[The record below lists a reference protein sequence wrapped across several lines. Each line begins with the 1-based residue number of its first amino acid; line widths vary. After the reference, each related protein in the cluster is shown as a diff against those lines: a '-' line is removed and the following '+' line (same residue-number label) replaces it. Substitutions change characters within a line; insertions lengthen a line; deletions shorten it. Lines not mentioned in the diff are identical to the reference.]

1 MEDKPKKS
9 KTVYRIIVIAVAV
22 AFLIILV
29 PPLFNLI
36 NQVET
41 VIFGFP
47 FSAVLIFLLGLF
59 IAVMLVLLYHIQN
72 KRGEL

>member
-9 KTVYRIIVIAVAV
+9 KTVYWIIGIAVAV

-36 NQVET
+36 NQVEP

-47 FSAVLIFLLGLF
+47 FSAVMIFLLGLF